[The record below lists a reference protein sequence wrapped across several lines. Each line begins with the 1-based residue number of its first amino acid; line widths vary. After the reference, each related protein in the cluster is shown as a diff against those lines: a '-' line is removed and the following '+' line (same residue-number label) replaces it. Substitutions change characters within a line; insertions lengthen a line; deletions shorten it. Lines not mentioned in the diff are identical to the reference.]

1 MTMADWA
8 TFLDRFLDLSNYP
21 ILTDKG
27 QVSALEAGLKAEQEY
42 EKFRLIQD
50 QDYLS
55 DFDRQI
61 QRLVSGGG
69 EGDQDG

>member
-1 MTMADWA
+1 MVDWA
-8 TFLDRFLDLSNYP
+8 AFLDRFLELSNYP

-27 QVSALEAGLKAEQEY
+27 KVTALKAKLKAEQEY
-42 EKFRLIQD
+42 EKFRQTQD

-61 QRLVSGGG
+61 QQIASGGSDSRG
-69 EGDQDG
+69 Q

>member
-27 QVSALEAGLKAEQEY
+27 QVSALEARLKAEQEY